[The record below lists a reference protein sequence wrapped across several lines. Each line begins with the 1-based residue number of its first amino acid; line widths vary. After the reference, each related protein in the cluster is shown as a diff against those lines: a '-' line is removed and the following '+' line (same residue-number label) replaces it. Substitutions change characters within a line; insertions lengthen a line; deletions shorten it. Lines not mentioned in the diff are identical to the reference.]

1 MQRHHINQHNDNYR
15 APRAVAEGTTDGISV
30 RYCAKEIALSAL
42 GGGISFMVLGVV
54 GNLTRRLTPW
64 PLALHMIL
72 AVNSK

>member
-1 MQRHHINQHNDNYR
+1 MQRHHINQHESYR
-15 APRAVAEGTTDGISV
+15 APRAVAEGTTDGVGV
-30 RYCAKEIALSAL
+30 RHCAKEIALSAL